1 MNPNFNFRQGATT
14 SKADLPPMS
23 ERSRFWTGWV
33 AESSA
38 WEDNPDNRRRAE
50 VVLAAIDGFVR
61 PHDRVLDVGC
71 GTGWMTR
78 QLGRR
83 SDRVTGQDLA
93 SDAMDALRR
102 THPQVTWIG
111 GDFVTVALNEPAY
124 EAIVCMETISH
135 VPDQKAFAARIVQL
149 LAPGGKLILTTQNP
163 YVWHRTS
170 WLEPT
175 KAGQLRNWP
184 TRDRLREL
192 FGQGLTI
199 QSIETCAP
207 GGDLGIPRLAH
218 NPVTRRLAERA
229 LGIDRWFRVREALE
243 LGRSIVLVG
252 RRA

>member
-1 MNPNFNFRQGATT
+1 MI
-14 SKADLPPMS
+14 SKDDVPPLS
-23 ERSRFWTGWV
+23 ARSHFWTGWV
-33 AESSA
+33 AESTA

-50 VVLAAIDGFVR
+50 VVLAEVDAFVR

-78 QLGRR
+78 QLARR

-93 SDAMDALRR
+93 SNAMAALRYSD
-102 THPQVTWIG
+102 PQITWIG
-111 GDFVTVALNEPAY
+111 GDFLTATLSERAY
-124 EAIVCMETISH
+124 EAIVCMETIAH
-135 VPDQKAFAARIVQL
+135 VPDQGAFASRIIEL

-175 KAGQLRNWP
+175 KPGQLRNWP
-184 TRDRLREL
+184 TQERLREL
-192 FGQGLTI
+192 FGRGLTI
-199 QSIETCAP
+199 QSLETCAP
-207 GGDLGIPRLAH
+207 GGDLGLPRLAH
-218 NPVTRRLAERA
+218 NPVTRRLAERT
-229 LGIDRWFRVREALE
+229 LGGVKWFRVRETLG